1 MNQNKII
8 AVNSLIPLL
17 QVGLKGVLLGMDFMK
32 NLVKNNLERIVV
44 NYIYIYI
51 YIYTPSLWW
60 FYLPFWAN
68 PKNPSL

>member
-32 NLVKNNLERIVV
+32 NLVKNNLERIV
-44 NYIYIYI
+44 
-51 YIYTPSLWW
+51 TM
-60 FYLPFWAN
+60 
-68 PKNPSL
+68 